1 VDVVDTAFT
10 PALRVRGR
18 VTRVVRKVVGTGA
31 TEGTA
36 TITNNADPNINYAQ
50 RNALIRQAK
59 DLHHFEGTTKKVIDS
74 YKTQGYASRDSIR
87 AGEWKAEIFRD
98 ADDADKD
105 PTHYVHEFK
114 RVKAGEKLTFRVAPG
129 GGFVVRFDRSPCASA
144 KLPPFVSLSRRRNLR

>member
-1 VDVVDTAFT
+1 MAKTPVVWD
-10 PALRVRGR
+10 
-18 VTRVVRKVVGTGA
+18 
-31 TEGTA
+31 A
-36 TITNNADPNINYAQ
+36 TIGLGGCPESYAAAA
-50 RNALIRQAK
+50 RKAK
-59 DLHHFEGTTKKVIDS
+59 DGAW
-74 YKTQGYASRDSIR
+74 YAAAISNRDARDITISTDFLGD
-87 AGEWKAEIFRD
+87 GEWKTEIFRD